1 MKKTKKIEIVCSELF
16 KKQVKALAEM
26 NEMNVSEY
34 IRMLVLDNV
43 GLTNLEV
50 KDNEKRDCIG

>member
-1 MKKTKKIEIVCSELF
+1 MKKTEKIEIVCSKLF
-16 KKQVKALAEM
+16 KKQVKFLAEKC
-26 NEMNVSEY
+26 EMNVSEY

-50 KDNEKRDCIG
+50 KDNE